1 MNLSEET
8 SETKAGEADPGGD
21 LKIVAESILT
31 PVLEEESSISMMV
44 ERKGSYSR
52 LREEKQQRELITS
65 PQLSAIGEIDEIG
78 QLEKRVPLP

>member
-1 MNLSEET
+1 
-8 SETKAGEADPGGD
+8 
-21 LKIVAESILT
+21 
-31 PVLEEESSISMMV
+31 MMV

>member
-1 MNLSEET
+1 MNLSEGT
-8 SETKAGEADPGGD
+8 SEMKAGEAEPGGD

-31 PVLEEESSISMMV
+31 PVLEEESMMI
-44 ERKGSYSR
+44 ERKGSSSR